1 MKRFFALL
9 FILALTVGWFSG
21 CNKDSADNAQD
32 LTVNPNGLSLEEDG
46 IVYESLAQKAVVKTA
61 LAYLARGA
69 RIQYDDTR
77 LNVKQAPAAD
87 GVLYRWQSGVR
98 KSPEEYTSQH
108 NGYLNCAAFVHDVY
122 QATLDIDIGADY
134 TGHLAAIDDARRVY
148 QYLPTGQETEEE
160 KTAVEQ
166 AFYTNLKRGDIV
178 VVCNHTVGGH
188 AILYVGK
195 DVINVAEGKALTE
208 DTIYDCVHSSGT
220 NYIYES
226 ITEQYETNGTVGKT
240 STRHLF
246 DKTGNRYVFKLK
258 SLTIIRPL
266 NTFDKE
272 VPENSKN
279 RMLNLQNIVA
289 EKLSSHTVGMT
300 VNPGGNITYTFSI
313 TNKNEADV
321 TLTVKDTIPENT
333 TFVASE
339 NVSKKGKN
347 LTWTVTVPAGKTKTV
362 SYEVKVGRKVN
373 VGACIE
379 STTGTVGGVSVKCP
393 NVYVGTTLTQ
403 EQQTALRNAVDT
415 YADSDL
421 RGMALINTLYGD
433 VLNHKNLLDKDAAAV
448 LSKLFCADGDY
459 YYLKSEKNAYTN
471 AIAPGLFGGRYVPQ
485 RGKTESLAQQ
495 LQRYEDNRTRL
506 LKTEH
511 LIAGD
516 ILVAAQNAEGT
527 RSRVFLYTGEKFLN
541 VDTFVYVESEI
552 ALTPALSY
560 NRFAVLRPSLLLDNF
575 FDVA

>member
-9 FILALTVGWFSG
+9 FILALTVGWFTG

-32 LTVNPNGLSLEEDG
+32 LTVNPDGLSLEENG

-61 LAYLARGA
+61 LAYLARGDRA
-69 RIQYDDTR
+69 QYDDTR
-77 LNVKQAPAAD
+77 LNVREAPATD

-108 NGYLNCAAFVHDVY
+108 NGYLNCAAFIHDVY
-122 QATLDIDIGADY
+122 LAALDLDIGVNY

-148 QYLPTGQETEEE
+148 QYLPTGKETAEE
-160 KTAVEQ
+160 KAAVEQ
-166 AFYTNLKRGDIV
+166 AFYATLKMGDIIV
-178 VVCNHTVGGH
+178 VRDQGNSGNGHTT
-188 AILYVGK
+188 LYVGT
-195 DVINVAEGKALTE
+195 DVMKIAEGKALTE

-226 ITEQYETNGTVGKT
+226 VTEQYETNGTVGKT
-240 STRHLF
+240 TTRHLF
-246 DKTGNRYVFKLK
+246 DKTNSRYAFKLK

-289 EKLSSHTVGMT
+289 EKLSSHRAGMT

-313 TNKNEADV
+313 TNKNQTDV
-321 TLTVKDTIPENT
+321 TLAVKDTVPENT
-333 TFVASE
+333 TFVSSE
-339 NVSKKGKN
+339 NVSKIGKN
-347 LTWTVTVPAGKTKTV
+347 LTWTVTVPAGETKTV
-362 SYEVKVGRKVN
+362 SYEVKVGSRVKA
-373 VGACIE
+373 GAYIE
-379 STTGTVGGVSVKCP
+379 STAGSVGGVCVKCP
-393 NVYVGTTLTQ
+393 DVYVGTTLTQ
-403 EQQTALRNAVDT
+403 EQQTALCGAVDA

-421 RGMALINTLYGD
+421 RGMALVNAVYGD
-433 VLNHKNLLDKDAAAV
+433 VLNDKNLLSEDAVTV
-448 LSKLFCADGDY
+448 LGKLFHADGDY
-459 YYLKSEKNAYTN
+459 FYLESEKNAYTN

-495 LQRYEDNRTRL
+495 LRRYEDNRTRL
-506 LKTEH
+506 PKVEQ

-516 ILVAAQNAEGT
+516 ILIAAQNAEGT
-527 RSRVFLYTGEKFLN
+527 RQRVFLYTGEKFLN
-541 VDTFVYVESEI
+541 VDTFVYVEPEV
-552 ALTPALSY
+552 ALTPTLSY
-560 NRFAVLRPSLLLDNF
+560 NRFAVLRPSLMLDNKK
-575 FDVA
+575 